1 MKTWLFILLLFGKS
15 LVSFGQQD
23 VVLQSM
29 KDFHRLLVS
38 QDFKLHHYVHEKL
51 SYGHSNGWIEGRREL
66 LGNLASG
73 YTKYYSFTEDSV
85 TITTQDKV
93 AQARFIAT
101 IDVAVNGNR
110 ATYKLRVLEIWIK
123 QKRKWYLF
131 ARQAVKA

>member
-1 MKTWLFILLLFGKS
+1 MKAWLLVILFFGKS
-15 LVSFGQQD
+15 LVSFGQQEE
-23 VVLQSM
+23 VLQSM
-29 KDFHRLLVS
+29 KDFHQLLVS
-38 QDFKLHHYVHEKL
+38 QNFKLHHYVHEKL

-73 YTKYYSFTEDSV
+73 YTKYYSFKEDSV
-85 TITTQDKV
+85 MMAAQDKV

-101 IDVAVNGNR
+101 IDVAVNGKR
-110 ATYKLRVLEIWIK
+110 ATYTLRVLEIWVK

>member
-1 MKTWLFILLLFGKS
+1 MKTWLFIILFFGKS

-23 VVLQSM
+23 EVLQSM
-29 KDFHRLLVS
+29 KDFHQLLVS
-38 QDFKLHHYVHEKL
+38 QDFKLHRYVHEKL

-73 YTKYYSFTEDSV
+73 YTKYYSFKEDSI
-85 TITTQDKV
+85 TLTTQDKV
-93 AQARFIAT
+93 AQARFVAT

-131 ARQAVKA
+131 ARQAV